1 MVAVNGILLA
11 GGKSKRMGQDK
22 LSMPL
27 ADKPLIEHAI
37 EHILPHVAKLYV
49 ICNNIEKYQYLISS
63 YQIELIRDIF
73 PDCGPLGG
81 IYTGLY
87 HSDLPYNFVT
97 AADMPFVDWQPV
109 ELLLRHSAA
118 CDGVVPVDELGYY
131 EPLFAISQK
140 SCLTAIKSQL
150 ATGDF
155 KISRFYPQVK
165 ICFLQDV
172 HFRHNDKIFF
182 NVNTKA
188 DYAELEALLKEHKHE
203 H

>member
-27 ADKPLIEHAI
+27 ANKPLIEHAI
-37 EHILPHVAKLYV
+37 ERIRPHVAKLYV
-49 ICNNIEKYQYLISS
+49 ICNDVPKYKYLAST
-63 YQIELIRDIF
+63 YQVELIKDIF
-73 PDCGPLGG
+73 PGSGPLGG
-81 IYTGLY
+81 IYTGLDY
-87 HSDLPYNFVT
+87 SDLLCNFVA
-97 AADMPFVDWQPV
+97 AADMPFMDWQPV
-109 ELLLRHSAA
+109 ELLLQHVSD
-118 CDGVVPVDELGYY
+118 CDGVVPLDELGFY
-131 EPLFAISQK
+131 EPLFAIYQK

-150 ATGDF
+150 DTGDY

-182 NVNTKA
+182 NVNTQA
-188 DYAELEALLKEHKHE
+188 DYLQLQAIVKEHKHE